1 MRHCRF
7 WSFLLAACLLLATLT
22 AFSGCAADKEPPA
35 TEPAETVA
43 ATTAATTALPPPEE
57 NAYYS
62 VIQAQRYIK
71 QVGRTTLSY
80 GDILADWSASG
91 IEFEYQG
98 YGDLSVR
105 IERSGNKNILMVA
118 EVDGEKTTVTVNK
131 EGVADY
137 RIATGLAD
145 GKHHVLIRRK
155 TMVESDAIGRFTQFK
170 GIQMTGRFLAKP
182 ANNKYKIAFIG
193 DSITCGVG
201 ITTYDGDGSNTDG
214 LSTYAV
220 DLCTREGFDYDICSV
235 SGIGVYH
242 STTKHNGTTN
252 TMTKYYPYYNYY
264 RSTDSTL
271 AYKPD
276 RKADLVIVNLNTN
289 DHNTCSSKSGSNTDK
304 TAYQN
309 TLRTLISEIRAAHGQ
324 NVKIVWVVGMMISPT
339 ALVNQWLDEVFDGL
353 GGESAGLYR
362 AVVSTDTSGEYSHP
376 SLDSHLSV
384 SRALSTFIRTKG
396 LLDLSPQ

>member
-1 MRHCRF
+1 MRQFRF
-7 WSFLLAACLLLATLT
+7 LSFLLTLCLLLSTLA
-22 AFSGCAADKEPPA
+22 AFAGCARGGSAK
-35 TEPAETVA
+35 TEPAETTE
-43 ATTAATTALPPPEE
+43 ATTEATTALPPPEE

-71 QVGRTTLSY
+71 QVGRTVLSY

-91 IEFEYQG
+91 IEFEYKG
-98 YGDLSVR
+98 YGDLGVK
-105 IERSGNKNILMVA
+105 IERSGDKNLLLVA
-118 EVDGEKTTVTVNK
+118 EVDGNAVTVTVNK
-131 EGVADY
+131 EGAAEY
-137 RIATGLAD
+137 PIATDLAD
-145 GKHHVLIRRK
+145 GVHHVLIRRK
-155 TMVESDAIGRFTQFK
+155 TMVESEAIGRFLQFK
-170 GIQMTGRFLAKP
+170 GIRMTGRFLQKP
-182 ANNKYKIAFIG
+182 ADNKYKIAFVG

-201 ITTYDGDGSNTDG
+201 IETFDGDKSNTDG

-242 STTKHNGTTN
+242 STSKHNGTTN

-264 RSTDSTL
+264 RSTDI

-289 DHNTCSSKSGSNTDK
+289 DHNTCSSKNDSNTDK

-309 TLRTLISEIRAAHGQ
+309 TLRTLISEIRAAHGA
-324 NVKIVWVVGMMISPT
+324 NVKIVWVIGMMIDPN
-339 ALVNQWLDEVFDGL
+339 ALVNQWLNEVFDGL

-362 AVVSTDTSGEYSHP
+362 ITVDTNTLGKSGHP
-376 SLDSHLSV
+376 SLESHQAV
-384 SRALSTFIRTKG
+384 SRDLSSFLRTKK
-396 LLDLSPQ
+396 LLDLPPQ